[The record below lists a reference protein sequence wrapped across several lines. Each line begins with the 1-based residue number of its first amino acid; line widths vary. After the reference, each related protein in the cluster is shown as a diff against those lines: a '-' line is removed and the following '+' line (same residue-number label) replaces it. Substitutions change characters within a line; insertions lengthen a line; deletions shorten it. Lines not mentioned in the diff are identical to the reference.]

1 MRHVISIL
9 IENQAGA
16 LSRVVG
22 LFSQRGYNIES
33 LTVAPTEDPTLSR
46 CTILTLGDV
55 EEAEQIT
62 KQLHKLVDVLRVNA
76 YGPDDAEEGLER
88 ELVLVK
94 VPTPN
99 RNVRDDIRAACEIY
113 HARIIDLTPE
123 TATIEFVGSSKR
135 VEEFVHMIS
144 AYADVLETVR
154 SGVLGIAKGNHYMRG

>member
-1 MRHVISIL
+1 MRHIISIL

-76 YGPDDAEEGLER
+76 YAHDGAAPGLER

-94 VPTPN
+94 LPIPN
-99 RNVRDDIRAACEIY
+99 RNVRDDIRAVCEIY
-113 HARIIDLTPE
+113 HASIIELTPE
-123 TATIEFVGSSKR
+123 IVTVEYVDSSDKVEDFVK
-135 VEEFVHMIS
+135 MIS
-144 AYADVLETVR
+144 GYSDILETVR
-154 SGVLGIAKGNHYMRG
+154 SGVLGIARGNRYMKG